1 VRLAAAILVLLL
13 GGAAAFLLV
22 GAGLLAQAGDL
33 NGSYPGHELVTA
45 WAQAGRS
52 ATWIRVVVDGSVAL
66 LVLGGVAWY
75 LVDGSGVFRRREAED
90 SDSD

>member
-1 VRLAAAILVLLL
+1 VVLVLIL
-13 GGAAAFLLV
+13 GGAAAILLL

-33 NGSYPGHELVTA
+33 SGSYPGHELVMA

-52 ATWIRVVVDGSVAL
+52 ATWTRFVVDGSVVV

-75 LVDGSGVFRRREAED
+75 LIDGSGVFRRRDAED
-90 SDSD
+90 PDSD